1 MFKCSLVHACR
12 ISCSLLYGCWRARV
26 LLFVPKHFLLFNS
39 LPVIAMTCCL
49 LLVKIGENISM
60 KSYCCPFRSATTQI
74 VFSSTVTKG
83 QHSWWVGWLD
93 EPPSSSGNV
102 CLFLLELF
110 FFWKLNV
117 ILVKLGTLWPLV
129 WKPGNVMDFDSCQ
142 GNVRDFSKSQGN
154 VRKNILWGKSC
165 LKLFIVSCIF
175 ASILDFAELVHFIF
189 VSDHALLHCY
199 PHHWQ

>member
-74 VFSSTVTKG
+74 VFSSTVTKS

-93 EPPSSSGNV
+93 EPLSSVVVGQCLSVFTRTVFFLEVKCDSGEAWYIV
-102 CLFLLELF
+102 TTCLENLEMSWTLTA
-110 FFWKLNV
+110 V
-117 ILVKLGTLWPLV
+117 REMSGILVKVKEMSGKT
-129 WKPGNVMDFDSCQ
+129 SCE
-142 GNVRDFSKSQGN
+142 
-154 VRKNILWGKSC
+154 GK
-165 LKLFIVSCIF
+165 V
-175 ASILDFAELVHFIF
+175 A
-189 VSDHALLHCY
+189 
-199 PHHWQ
+199 

>member
-74 VFSSTVTKG
+74 VFSSTVTKS

-129 WKPGNVMDFDSCQ
+129 WKTWKCHGLWQLSGKGILVKVKEMSGKTSCE
-142 GNVRDFSKSQGN
+142 
-154 VRKNILWGKSC
+154 GK
-165 LKLFIVSCIF
+165 V
-175 ASILDFAELVHFIF
+175 A
-189 VSDHALLHCY
+189 
-199 PHHWQ
+199 